1 MEPGKSVIALP
12 HTNFMASFDTYTS
25 RKTSRITVS
34 AGTQITISYR
44 RYSTPKKTRS
54 DGSDDLAGARAT
66 DGIVQVILNAV
77 PLPFLSMS
85 MTRTMPPTA

>member
-12 HTNFMASFDTYTS
+12 HTNFMASLDTYTS
-25 RKTSRITVS
+25 RKTSRMTVS

-54 DGSDDLAGARAT
+54 DGSVALAGARAA
-66 DGIVQVILNAV
+66 DGGVQEILTAD
-77 PLPFLSMS
+77 PLPSLSIS
-85 MTRTMPPTA
+85 MTRTMPLTA